1 MKLLF
6 FIHQVY
12 KPGGAEVLAIN
23 TLIKM
28 KKMGYDVG
36 VVSMYDYQTNGS
48 MQVFDSLKRHGISN
62 IHYLQSSPNP
72 KLLELLSLGIK
83 LRKIIK
89 RNNYSALEV
98 STIAPTI
105 LSLASLRFIN
115 VKLIVGIHHVYKI
128 ERENTLKHRIYRLLM
143 KYTPR
148 KQVYFVSEYV
158 KTSSLSYFN
167 GLCEDNCSVIY
178 NSISE
183 NFGPRKSTDYYQDLK
198 KKLSIPLDRQIILF
212 CGRLSSY
219 KNIDLVLESSK
230 DAIKTMN
237 CHLCFLG
244 ATDYNIKNTDAILEH
259 MKSYIQE
266 ENLNEHVSFL
276 GLRDDV
282 HDIMNMSTILFHP
295 TSLEAFGL
303 VLVEALASN
312 CLIITSDSEAIPEV
326 LCGTRSTIL
335 PISDCK
341 SKNIRVFSKSLMTI
355 LNLPKKEKIDILKMG
370 KQRANQFSEES
381 RVNNL
386 IEFIGRS

>member
-48 MQVFDSLKRHGISN
+48 MQVFDKLKHHGISN
-62 IHYLQSSPNP
+62 IHYLKSSLNP
-72 KLLELLSLGIK
+72 KFLELVLLGIK

-89 RNNYSALEV
+89 DNNYSALEV

-105 LSLASLRFIN
+105 LALASVRFLK
-115 VKLIVGIHHVYKI
+115 VKLIVGVHHVYKI
-128 ERENTLKHRIYRLLM
+128 ERENTLKHKVYRLLM
-143 KYTPR
+143 NFTPK

-158 KTSSLSYFN
+158 KKSSLSYFK
-167 GLCEDNCSVIY
+167 GLSENNSSIIY
-178 NSISE
+178 NSISDE
-183 NFGPRKSTDYYQDLK
+183 FGSQKKADYYIDLK
-198 KKLSIPLDRQIILF
+198 KKLSIPLDRKIILF

-237 CHLCFLG
+237 YHLCFLG
-244 ATDYNIKNTDAILEH
+244 APDYNIKNTDLILDH
-259 MKSYIQE
+259 MKCYIQE

-282 HDIMNMSTILFHP
+282 HDIMNISTILFHP

-312 CLIITSDSEAIPEV
+312 CLIITSDAEAIPEV
-326 LCGTRSTIL
+326 LCGTLSTIL
-335 PISDCK
+335 PISRCK
-341 SKNIRVFSKSLMTI
+341 SENIRVFSKSLITLI
-355 LNLPKKEKIDILKMG
+355 NLSNKERINILKLG

-386 IEFIGRS
+386 VEFIGKN